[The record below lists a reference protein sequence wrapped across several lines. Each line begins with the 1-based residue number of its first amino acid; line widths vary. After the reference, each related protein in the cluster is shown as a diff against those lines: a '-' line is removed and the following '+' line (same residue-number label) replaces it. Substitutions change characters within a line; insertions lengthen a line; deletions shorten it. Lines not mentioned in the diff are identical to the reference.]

1 MVRRRFVL
9 MTPGHFD
16 RMATKTYDSSF
27 RLSSL
32 ECTADYIVHAA
43 NAYPKLVEMLKTI
56 STGGYVI
63 ASVALYLNR
72 RLWPFTALNSWTG
85 GLSVGLNSWKNCT

>member
-43 NAYPKLVEMLKTI
+43 NAYPKLVEMLKNI
-56 STGGYVI
+56 STDGYVI
-63 ASVALYLNR
+63 ASVALYFVDYG
-72 RLWPFTALNSWTG
+72 RLLHLIR
-85 GLSVGLNSWKNCT
+85 GLEACLLA